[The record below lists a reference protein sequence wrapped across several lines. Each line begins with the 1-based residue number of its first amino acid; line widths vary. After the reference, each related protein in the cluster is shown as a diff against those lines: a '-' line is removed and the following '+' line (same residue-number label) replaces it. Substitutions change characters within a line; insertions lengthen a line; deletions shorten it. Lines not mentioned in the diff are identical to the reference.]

1 MSWLSQFVHNP
12 GQMITHHPL
21 KALALLAA
29 PLAAVGAPFIAP
41 ELVAG
46 LGMGGLELGAGAAAG
61 AEAGG
66 VAAAEGLGAAGLGA
80 EGVALAG
87 GEGALGLGTFGSEA
101 LGFAP
106 EAAGSGLAGAFPESI
121 PGGFLEAGAGTPG
134 SFYDA
139 VGMGAGAPASTAGTT
154 VPADITGA
162 VTGDITGGAAGGA
175 GGLSP
180 EMAAGAPFADSPVGQ
195 AMVNAGL
202 VPANASPGMWSSAMN
217 WIKAN
222 PMMAATLGLGGLG
235 LAKNLIGGIPQSG
248 ALKGVAGQAG
258 AQATALGAEGQNL
271 LGPIQGGPLPP
282 ALEQQVLNGVKSA
295 DAATKSRFAQLG
307 LSGSTMETDA
317 LSNNQNQ
324 AQALRG
330 TLALQLAQSG
340 AQLLSIANQDLGIE
354 SGIFTNLMNAQIA
367 QDSALEQS
375 IARFAGSAAMAS
387 AISSRKAA

>member
-1 MSWLSQFVHNP
+1 VSWLSQFVHNP
-12 GQMITHHPL
+12 GQFITHEPL
-21 KALALLAA
+21 KALGLLGAPIAAIAA
-29 PLAAVGAPFIAP
+29 PFVLP
-41 ELVAG
+41 ELGTA
-46 LGMGGLELGAGAAAG
+46 LGIGGGA
-61 AEAGG
+61 AEAG
-66 VAAAEGLGAAGLGA
+66 LAGGEA
-80 EGVALAG
+80 ALAG
-87 GEGALGLGTFGSEA
+87 GEGALGLGTFGADSLLPAAATETA
-101 LGFAP
+101 GLLP
-106 EAAGSGLAGAFPESI
+106 EGSSLLPFGESAGSLG
-121 PGGFLEAGAGTPG
+121 EAGAG
-134 SFYDA
+134 SVADFYNA
-139 VGMGAGAPASTAGTT
+139 VGAPGGTSLSTAGTT
-154 VPADITGA
+154 VPDLSYLEPEAA
-162 VTGDITGGAAGGA
+162 SGAASGVPQAAGA
-175 GGLSP
+175 ISP
-180 EMAAGAPFADSPVGQ
+180 EMAAGAPFADSAVGQ

-202 VPANASPGMWSSAMN
+202 VPANASPGMWSSAMS

-258 AQATALGAEGQNL
+258 QQAGALSAEGQNL

-282 ALEQQVLNGVKSA
+282 ALEQQVLNGVQAA

-317 LSNNQNQ
+317 LNNNRNQ
-324 AQALRG
+324 AEALRG

-354 SGIFTNLMNAQIA
+354 AGVFTSLMNAQIA

-387 AISSRKAA
+387 AISSRRAA

>member
-12 GQMITHHPL
+12 GQFITHQPL
-21 KALALLAA
+21 KALSLLAA
-29 PLAAVGAPFIAP
+29 PVAAFAAPFVAP
-41 ELVAG
+41 EIGAAFG
-46 LGMGGLELGAGAAAG
+46 LGGGA
-61 AEAGG
+61 
-66 VAAAEGLGAAGLGA
+66 AAAEGAAGLGAAELGAAGLGA
-80 EGVALAG
+80 EGTALAG

-106 EAAGSGLAGAFPESI
+106 EATSAFAGALPDSI
-121 PGGFLEAGAGTPG
+121 PAGFLEAGSGTPA

-139 VGMGAGAPASTAGTT
+139 VGFGSGASTAGTT
-154 VPADITGA
+154 VPDITGSVIGD
-162 VTGDITGGAAGGA
+162 VTGGGAASGA
-175 GGLSP
+175 GGVEAALSP
-180 EMAAGAPFADSPVGQ
+180 EMAAGAPFADSAVGQ

-202 VPANASPGMWSSAMN
+202 VPANASPGMWSSAMS

-248 ALKGVAGQAG
+248 ALKGVAAQAGQQAG
-258 AQATALGAEGQNL
+258 ALSAEGQNL

-282 ALEQQVLNGVKSA
+282 ALEQQVLNGVKAA

-340 AQLLSIANQDLGIE
+340 AQLLQIANQDLGIE
-354 SGIFTNLMNAQIA
+354 SGVFTSLMNAQIA